1 MSEKVYAVYRRRIPY
16 IGVVPYEA
24 SRRDVICALF
34 GTEAEV
40 KGLEQQAREIGYELW
55 WEEIAISDATDP
67 AHLPSTVFIVFQGG
81 YEQAAPDALE
91 FSNPVGIVA
100 AFDLDGAEAAV
111 RRHHQSDSLDIWK
124 LPIPWQ
130 SPFALHPF
138 TKKHLDGGN
147 PDYEYSL

>member
-1 MSEKVYAVYRRRIPY
+1 MSEKVYAVYRRRIPS
-16 IGVVPYEA
+16 IGAVPYEA

-34 GTEAEV
+34 WTEAEV
-40 KGLEQQAREIGYELW
+40 KTLDQQAREIGYELW
-55 WEEIAISDATDP
+55 WEEIAISDATGP
-67 AHLPSTVFIVFQGG
+67 AQLPSAVFIVFQGG
-81 YEQAAPDALE
+81 YEQDAPDALE
-91 FSNPVGIVA
+91 FSNPVGIAA
-100 AFDLDGAEAAV
+100 AFNLDDAEVAL
-111 RRHHQSDSLDIWK
+111 RHHHQSESLDIWK

>member
-1 MSEKVYAVYRRRIPY
+1 MSKKVYAVYRRRIPY
-16 IGVVPYEA
+16 IGVAPHEA

-34 GTEAEV
+34 WTEAEV
-40 KGLEQQAREIGYELW
+40 KTLEQQAKEIGYQLW
-55 WEEIAISDATDP
+55 WEEISISDKTDP
-67 AHLPSTVFIVFQGG
+67 AHLPSTIFIVFQGG
-81 YEQAAPDALE
+81 YEQDAPNALE

-100 AFDLDGAEAAV
+100 TFNLEDAEAAV
-111 RRHHQSDSLDIWK
+111 RRHHQSDSLNIWK

-147 PDYEYSL
+147 PAYEYSL